1 MVEEKRLALLIDSD
15 NIAAKNSAFILE
27 AAKKYGNLVYKR
39 IYGDWEKTNSGWR
52 IPATN
57 NSILQIQQNSYI
69 AGKNATDFSI
79 VIDAMDILYTGNVD
93 GFVLVTSDSDFTR
106 LAIRLREAGK
116 LVVGIGSV
124 QTPLAFSSSCHEFIY
139 INASNEEREEITESK
154 LKSDIVQY
162 VKDNDDGKLEL
173 AKINAF
179 LNGKYGN
186 IDYTLFGSNRL
197 SSYIDSIP
205 EVMRRGNYVMS
216 TQKSGSPAPTKNQP
230 SDKEIADLIVQYLKR
245 KTNCQ
250 DDLSRVMAYITQTFG
265 KIDFSRFGSKHF
277 SKYIDRHRALF
288 VRDKNVMY
296 LAKGV
301 SDLTP
306 TKPVTAAETSAPEKP
321 VEKPVDKSVE
331 KSVDKPVEKKPQ
343 PSKPMSNYQRVAKE
357 LFDAE
362 VREYAKDNSPNGG
375 NLGQLN
381 NMLLYKFGRDYTSE
395 LGYAD
400 FASALSTVTGVTV
413 RKNFV
418 FIDEDNESDTAE
430 KPVPTENTAAD
441 NSEKETEKT
450 ADMTERKVETHAVG
464 TEKSDDKAERKAEAH
479 AVGIEKSD
487 DKTNHKAEAHAVGAE
502 KSDDKAKR
510 KAEANTTR
518 AEKPENSE
526 DAQIKSAAK
535 REQERQRPEI
545 NAVKRDILGFAANS
559 EGGQLPELGK
569 LLNEKYGRGYLK
581 ELGFP
586 TVKKLAA
593 SMNGLYVKGNA
604 LYFEKEFLERTDKI
618 EQLVYD
624 FARSDGPHGVKA
636 LSTLIK
642 KSVENFDFT
651 DYGYAKI
658 SDFINAVDGVCVK
671 GRYVEPDDE

>member
-1 MVEEKRLALLIDSD
+1 MRFALLIDSD
-15 NIAAKNSAFILE
+15 NIAAKNSAFILDS
-27 AAKKYGNLVYKR
+27 AKKYGNLVYKR

-116 LVVGIGSV
+116 IVIGIGSV

-154 LKSDIVQY
+154 LRNDIIQY

-179 LNGKYGN
+179 LNGRYGN

-197 SSYIDSIP
+197 SAYIDNIP
-205 EVMRRGNYVMS
+205 EIIRRGNYVMS
-216 TQKSGSPAPTKNQP
+216 LQKSKTPNSPKNQP
-230 SDKEIADLIVQYLKR
+230 SEKEITDIIVQYLKR
-245 KTNCQ
+245 KTNGQ

-265 KIDFSRFGSKHF
+265 KVDFSRFGSKHF
-277 SKYIDRHRALF
+277 SKFIDRHRSLF
-288 VRDKNVMY
+288 VREKNVMF
-296 LAKGV
+296 LAKSASV
-301 SDLTP
+301 Q
-306 TKPVTAAETSAPEKP
+306 TKPASSEQIADKSSAPQTAEAGTREKAVSEKNDKKEP
-321 VEKPVDKSVE
+321 VVKTVLKDKIT
-331 KSVDKPVEKKPQ
+331 
-343 PSKPMSNYQRVAKE
+343 KE
-357 LFDAE
+357 LFDSEVIKYAE
-362 VREYAKDNSPNGG
+362 DNAPNGG

-381 NMLLYKFGRDYTSE
+381 NMLLDKYGREYTAA
-395 LGYAD
+395 LGFPD
-400 FASALSTVTGVTV
+400 FASALSSVSGTMV

-418 FIDEDNESDTAE
+418 FVVEGNNEPAESNNVKEKSNDTEVPKEHSENSAANAE
-430 KPVPTENTAAD
+430 KP
-441 NSEKETEKT
+441 
-450 ADMTERKVETHAVG
+450 
-464 TEKSDDKAERKAEAH
+464 AE
-479 AVGIEKSD
+479 IP
-487 DKTNHKAEAHAVGAE
+487 
-502 KSDDKAKR
+502 
-510 KAEANTTR
+510 
-518 AEKPENSE
+518 EKPEKGADHAGRSE
-526 DAQIKSAAK
+526 KNASKKQSAK
-535 REQERQRPEI
+535 KEQEKPKPEI
-545 NAVKRDILGFAANS
+545 NAVKRDILGFAAQKD
-559 EGGQLPELGK
+559 GGQLPMLGK

-593 SMNGLYVKGNA
+593 SMNGLYVKDNVVH
-604 LYFEKEFLERTDKI
+604 FEEEFLERTDKI

-624 FARSDGPHGVKA
+624 FARSGGPHGIKA

-642 KSVENFDFT
+642 KNVENFDFT
-651 DYGYAKI
+651 DYGYTKI
-658 SDFINAVDGVCVK
+658 SDFINAIDGVRVN
-671 GRYVEPDDE
+671 GRYVEAIDET